1 MKKFLPL
8 TFLGALALGAFT
20 MPAAGCGD
28 ACVNA
33 CEDAK
38 KCDGASQAGDCQATC
53 DDARKAAEDAGCG
66 SQYDDQLSACAGEGG
81 CEATEVSA
89 GCLEASTAL
98 FNCALETAE

>member
-1 MKKFLPL
+1 MKKLLPL

-38 KCDGASQAGDCQATC
+38 DCDGADQNVDCQKTC
-53 DDARKAAEDAGCG
+53 DDARKASEDAGCG
-66 SQYDDQLSACAGEGG
+66 SEYDDAQSACSGGG
-81 CEATEVSA
+81 CEATEISDACVD
-89 GCLEASTAL
+89 ASTKYGTCLLGA
-98 FNCALETAE
+98 AE